1 MYKKI
6 LVPYDD
12 SEPANRALDH
22 AVNLAKMSGQSEV
35 ILLHVIAEYPSYH
48 LSNSLL
54 VPLRLVRKRLFL
66 STSKKS
72 MSLWEKV
79 QMMC

>member
-22 AVNLAKMSGQSEV
+22 AVHLAKMSGQSEV
-35 ILLHVIAEYPSYH
+35 ILLYVIAEYSR
-48 LSNSLL
+48 LSFYRGACS
-54 VPLRLVRKRLFL
+54 FH
-66 STSKKS
+66 
-72 MSLWEKV
+72 
-79 QMMC
+79 